1 MWQWFDYL
9 IIGIIIALLI
19 FGLVMYRDQKKKL
32 LLRVEKTTDGDMIDI
47 YKTIRNDKTGEEE
60 FYYEKR
66 KFLFQR
72 IVVILIFI
80 ELMKDYIISRG
91 AMPLDMLVGDNYV
104 VGWCLIL
111 IGYPVIFFLLG
122 IGYFAFTQFRQ
133 QGIPCI
139 VIKLE
144 DKPTDRFGKLL
155 SEELVMQLLEKEKGH
170 EIFKFYVYYDRQGRL
185 RTSTR
190 NIIKMLNDLTD
201 FVELTV
207 PLNKLPN
214 INFEESGIF
223 EEETKLIP
231 VYKIARKK
239 VVESEE
245 SDTFKYELHVWEYES
260 VRVLKHLLL
269 ACVDKEKQ
277 RTTFMK
283 ALSFAHVFQR
293 LSKAYD
299 ESQNRFHQLEGSV
312 SLVVD
317 SRVADKEETINI
329 QKGLITKTVTAQD
342 VTDRKID
349 EQAIKKAV
357 VTSEQTKI
365 DEIFYDGQ
373 KALEE
378 IEKLI
383 EAEKKKRG
391 KKVIAK

>member
-9 IIGIIIALLI
+9 ILGLIIALLI
-19 FGLVMYRDQKKKL
+19 FGLVMYRDQEKKL
-32 LLRVEKTTDGDMIDI
+32 LLRVEKTSDGDMIDI
-47 YKTIRNDKTGEEE
+47 YKTIRNKDTGEEE

-72 IVVILIFI
+72 IVVVLIFI
-80 ELMKDYIISRG
+80 ELFKDYVISRG
-91 AMPLDMLVGDNYV
+91 AMPLEMLVGDNYI

-111 IGYPVIFFLLG
+111 IGYPVLFFLLG

-155 SEELVMQLLEKEKGH
+155 SEELVMKLLEKEKGH

-239 VVESEE
+239 VVESEQ
-245 SDTFKYELHVWEYES
+245 SDTFKYELHVWEFES

-299 ESQNRFHQLEGSV
+299 ESQNRLDQLEGSV
-312 SLVVD
+312 SLVVN

-342 VTDRKID
+342 VTDRKTD
-349 EQAIKKAV
+349 EEAIKKAV

-373 KALEE
+373 KALEK
-378 IEKLI
+378 IEELI
-383 EAEKKKRG
+383 AAEKRKK
-391 KKVIAK
+391 KKVVAK